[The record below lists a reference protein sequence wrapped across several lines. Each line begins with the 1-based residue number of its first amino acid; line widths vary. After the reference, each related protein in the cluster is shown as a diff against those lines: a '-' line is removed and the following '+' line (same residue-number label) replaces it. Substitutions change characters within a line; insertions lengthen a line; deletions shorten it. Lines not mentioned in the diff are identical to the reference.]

1 MGSISDYASPAA
13 HCRKDSACERILIA
27 VLQVPKKKILKN
39 SPTMKSEYSFGL
51 AYFGCHFPLEQT
63 STCCEFL
70 LV

>member
-39 SPTMKSEYSFGL
+39 SPTMKSEYSFSL
-51 AYFGCHFPLEQT
+51 A
-63 STCCEFL
+63 
-70 LV
+70 